1 MAAGVGSASR
11 RSGRRSATTRC
22 CVELADG
29 EGAAIP
35 MCARSSHRLSNAAAL
50 PPARGGVRLSLADD
64 VAFDEILDQR
74 RTAAGPSATC
84 GSAARRGRS
93 RRASG
98 RWPSIS
104 RGNFGRC
111 VNAPCRCASIAPA
124 KPSARPSS
132 APLRRR
138 PPDARKG
145 LAQEALEGAIDE
157 PLVAGGKLRVAEAE
171 FSSPP
176 GAEGMALTPGRRPL
190 SAISSA
196 ASNAHMN
203 WLLSLP
209 IRHGFLALQFGSVE
223 VEHLA
228 NEHIRPVVKKELG
241 YELLGLREVSKAGVI
256 DEILCE
262 TIRKSEFMIA
272 DLTDG
277 NNGVYWEAGFAE
289 GARIP
294 VIYICERSKFEAKKT
309 HFDTNHRTTIMW
321 SSGESDPFEGKL
333 VDTIR
338 RTVEQGSH
346 RES

>member
-1 MAAGVGSASR
+1 MLRRACRWRSGSDPRHPHVRSEQPSPVQRCGTAPLVAAFAYPSRTMPRSMRSSISAAPQPAPRPLAGV
-11 RSGRRSATTRC
+11 
-22 CVELADG
+22 LP
-29 EGAAIP
+29 GAGG
-35 MCARSSHRLSNAAAL
+35 
-50 PPARGGVRLSLADD
+50 RGGRPG
-64 VAFDEILDQR
+64 
-74 RTAAGPSATC
+74 AGRPFPEATSAGASTRPA
-84 GSAARRGRS
+84 GAHRS
-93 RRASG
+93 
-98 RWPSIS
+98 P
-104 RGNFGRC
+104 
-111 VNAPCRCASIAPA
+111 PA
-124 KPSARPSS
+124 KPSCRPARPSS

-157 PLVAGGKLRVAEAE
+157 PLVAGGKFRVAEAE

-262 TIRKSEFMIA
+262 TIRKSEFLIA
-272 DLTDG
+272 DLTDD

>member
-1 MAAGVGSASR
+1 MSMVVWSGDKLIQAVGDTRAELGYIKLDEST
-11 RSGRRSATTRC
+11 GRYVLWLKAHGTGHYVR
-22 CVELADG
+22 G
-29 EGAAIP
+29 EEFNTQRE
-35 MCARSSHRLSNAAAL
+35 AR
-50 PPARGGVRLSLADD
+50 
-64 VAFDEILDQR
+64 QR
-74 RTAAGPSATC
+74 A
-84 GSAARRGRS
+84 
-93 RRASG
+93 
-98 RWPSIS
+98 
-104 RGNFGRC
+104 
-111 VNAPCRCASIAPA
+111 
-124 KPSARPSS
+124 
-132 APLRRR
+132 
-138 PPDARKG
+138 
-145 LAQEALEGAIDE
+145 
-157 PLVAGGKLRVAEAE
+157 
-171 FSSPP
+171 
-176 GAEGMALTPGRRPL
+176 
-190 SAISSA
+190 AISSA
-196 ASNAHMN
+196 ASYAHMS
-203 WLLSLP
+203 WLFSLP
-209 IRHGFLALQFGSVE
+209 IRHGFLALQFDSVE

-228 NEHIRPVVKKELG
+228 NEHIRPVVKEELG
-241 YELLGLREVSKAGVI
+241 YNLLDLRDVSKAGVI